1 MTKGWAAGLK
11 GLAIATALAFAG
23 TTMAQE
29 AAPAPAA
36 APVAAVATTAA
47 APAAGAPVVAAATTA
62 APATTAASAAADA
75 ARQHVATQ
83 SDALAGYERM
93 APTPGIGMPV
103 PKGIA
108 IQEQFTPIGREA
120 QFMLEKVLNPLIG
133 VISVVVL
140 GLLLWVVFR
149 YRSGAV
155 ETPSTTTH
163 NFTIEVVW
171 TLLPAVILLGVAFP
185 SFRLLANQYNPPK
198 ADVTVKVTGYQ
209 WYWGYEYPD
218 YGGISFD
225 SVPLTKEEAAK
236 NGEPYLLG
244 VDNRLVVPAGAT
256 VKVLITAAD
265 VLHSFAVPSF
275 WVKMD
280 AVPGRINETWFKVDR
295 PGVYYGQCSELCG
308 TKHGFMP
315 IAIEV
320 LPEED
325 FKRWVRMKQQQD
337 GIEPT
342 GPGIAVATTAI
353 TPAQI
358 AGAVR
363 TAVSAAAPAAAPAA
377 PVSTSAPAKADAPAA

>member
-1 MTKGWAAGLK
+1 MTIGWASGLK
-11 GLAIATALAFAG
+11 AAAIVVAMTLAGASA
-23 TTMAQE
+23 AQE
-29 AAPAPAA
+29 ATPAPAA
-36 APVAAVATTAA
+36 APAAAPEVAAPPAPADLAAPPAVAPSAA
-47 APAAGAPVVAAATTA
+47 APAAAPMN
-62 APATTAASAAADA
+62 S
-75 ARQHVATQ
+75 
-83 SDALAGYERM
+83 ALAGYERM

-103 PKGIA
+103 PQGIA
-108 IQEQFTPIGREA
+108 VQQQFTPIGQEA
-120 QFMLEKVLNPLIG
+120 KFLLEKILNPIIG
-133 VISVVVL
+133 IISVFVL
-140 GLLLWVVFR
+140 ALMAWVVFR
-149 YRSGAV
+149 YRSAAV

-171 TLLPAVILLGVAFP
+171 TLIPALILLAIAFP
-185 SFRLLANQYNPPK
+185 SFRLLANQYDPPK

-225 SVPLTKEEAAK
+225 SVMLSEADAK
-236 NGEPYLLG
+236 KTGEPYQLA
-244 VDNRLVVPAGAT
+244 VDNRIVVPAGKT
-256 VKVLITAAD
+256 VKLLITAAD

-315 IAIEV
+315 ITVEV

-342 GPGIAVATTAI
+342 GPGIALAT
-353 TPAQI
+353 AQ
-358 AGAVR
+358 AGAQ
-363 TAVSAAAPAAAPAA
+363 AAPAAPAAAPAA
-377 PVSTSAPAKADAPAA
+377 PGATPVSTGAPAAPAVAPAA

>member
-1 MTKGWAAGLK
+1 MTKGWASALISNGIK
-11 GLAIATALAFAG
+11 GAAIAAALAFAG

-29 AAPAPAA
+29 AAP
-36 APVAAVATTAA
+36 VATTAA
-47 APAAGAPVVAAATTA
+47 ETVAPVAPPAPAEVGAAVVAGTA
-62 APATTAASAAADA
+62 EHAAAQNSA
-75 ARQHVATQ
+75 I
-83 SDALAGYERM
+83 AGYERM
-93 APTPGIGMPV
+93 KPTEGIGMPV

-108 IQEQFTPIGREA
+108 IQEQFTPIGKEA
-120 QFMLEKVLNPLIG
+120 KWMLEYILNPVIAF
-133 VISVVVL
+133 ISVFVL
-140 GLLLWVVFR
+140 ALLAWVIIR

-171 TLLPAVILLGVAFP
+171 TLLPAFILLAIAFP

-198 ADVTVKVTGYQ
+198 ADVTIKVTGYQ

-225 SVPLTKEEAAK
+225 SVVLSKEEAAK
-236 NGEPYLLG
+236 NGDPYLLG
-244 VDNRLVVPAGAT
+244 VDNRIVVPAGKT
-256 VKVLITAAD
+256 VKLLITAAD

-280 AVPGRINETWFKVDR
+280 AVPGRINESWFKVDR

-315 IAIEV
+315 ITVEV

-337 GIEPT
+337 GIDPT
-342 GPGIAVATTAI
+342 GPGIAIERTPI
-353 TPAQI
+353 TPA
-358 AGAVR
+358 AAAAAVR
-363 TAVSAAAPAAAPAA
+363 AAVAPATAPQVTSTAPAAAPVA
-377 PVSTSAPAKADAPAA
+377 

>member
-1 MTKGWAAGLK
+1 MTNGWAKGLR

-23 TTMAQE
+23 TTMAQD
-29 AAPAPAA
+29 AAP
-36 APVAAVATTAA
+36 
-47 APAAGAPVVAAATTA
+47 
-62 APATTAASAAADA
+62 SAAALAPSATAVVTDA
-75 ARQHVATQ
+75 AQQHAAAQ
-83 SDALAGYERM
+83 SDALAGYSRM
-93 APTPGIGMPV
+93 APTPGIGQPV

-108 IQEQFTPIGREA
+108 IQEQFTPIGQEA
-120 QFMLEKVLNPLIG
+120 QFLVDKMLNPIIG
-133 VISVVVL
+133 VISALVLALMIWVVV
-140 GLLLWVVFR
+140 R
-149 YRSGAV
+149 YRSAAV
-155 ETPSTTTH
+155 EAPSTTTH
-163 NFTIEVVW
+163 NFTIEVIW
-171 TLLPAVILLGVAFP
+171 TLVPAVVLMAIAFP

-198 ADVTVKVTGYQ
+198 ADITVKVTGYQ

-218 YGGISFD
+218 YGGVSFD
-225 SVPLTKEEAAK
+225 SVALTKDEAEK
-236 NGEPYLLG
+236 GGEPYLLG
-244 VDNRLVVPAGAT
+244 VDNRLVVPAGKT
-256 VKVLITAAD
+256 VKVLVTAAD
-265 VLHSFAVPSF
+265 VLHSFAMPSF

-342 GPGIAVATTAI
+342 GPGIAVAAAPL
-353 TPAQI
+353 TPAQV

-363 TAVSAAAPAAAPAA
+363 NTMTPASAPQITTEAPAAPAA
-377 PVSTSAPAKADAPAA
+377 PVA

>member
-1 MTKGWAAGLK
+1 MHEDVGMTKGWAAGLK
-11 GLAIATALAFAG
+11 AAAIVAAFMMAG
-23 TTMAQE
+23 TAPAQE
-29 AAPAPAA
+29 AAPAASAPEALATAALAPAAPAA
-36 APVAAVATTAA
+36 APAVQAE
-47 APAAGAPVVAAATTA
+47 PVAPVMD
-62 APATTAASAAADA
+62 S
-75 ARQHVATQ
+75 
-83 SDALAGYERM
+83 ALAGYERM
-93 APTPGIGMPV
+93 APTPGVGMPV

-108 IQEQFTPIGREA
+108 VQDQFTPIGQEA
-120 QFMLEKVLNPLIG
+120 KFLLENILNPIIAI
-133 VISVVVL
+133 ISVFVL
-140 GLLLWVVFR
+140 GLMLYVVVR
-149 YRSGAV
+149 YRSAAV

-171 TLLPAVILLGVAFP
+171 TLIPALILLAIAFP

-198 ADVTVKVTGYQ
+198 ADITVKVTGYQ

-225 SVPLTKEEAAK
+225 SVMLNQADAK
-236 NGEPYLLG
+236 AGGEPYQLA
-244 VDNRLVVPAGAT
+244 VDNRIVVPAGKT
-256 VKVLITAAD
+256 VKLLITAAD
-265 VLHSFAVPSF
+265 VLHSFALPSF

-342 GPGIAVATTAI
+342 GPGIAVA
-353 TPAQI
+353 
-358 AGAVR
+358 
-363 TAVSAAAPAAAPAA
+363 AAAPAATPVSTGAPAA
-377 PVSTSAPAKADAPAA
+377 PAVAPAA

>member
-1 MTKGWAAGLK
+1 MTKGWASGLK
-11 GLAIATALAFAG
+11 AAAIVVAI
-23 TTMAQE
+23 TMAGAS
-29 AAPAPAA
+29 AAQDVAPAA
-36 APVAAVATTAA
+36 P
-47 APAAGAPVVAAATTA
+47 
-62 APATTAASAAADA
+62 APATTAAPDVAAPAAPPAPADVAAAATPA
-75 ARQHVATQ
+75 AAPMD
-83 SDALAGYERM
+83 SALAGYERM
-93 APTPGIGMPV
+93 KPTPGVGMPV
-103 PKGIA
+103 PQGIA
-108 IQEQFTPIGREA
+108 IQDQFTPIGQEA
-120 QFMLEKVLNPLIG
+120 KFLLEKILNPIIG
-133 VISVVVL
+133 IISVFVL
-140 GLLLWVVFR
+140 ALMAWVVIR
-149 YRSGAV
+149 YRSAAV

-163 NFTIEVVW
+163 NFTIEVIW
-171 TLLPAVILLGVAFP
+171 TLIPALILLAIAFP

-218 YGGISFD
+218 YGGISYD
-225 SVPLTKEEAAK
+225 SVMLSKEDAEK
-236 NGEPYLLG
+236 NGEPYQLA
-244 VDNRLVVPAGAT
+244 VDNRIVVPAGKT
-256 VKVLITAAD
+256 VKLLITAAD

-342 GPGIAVATTAI
+342 GPGIAVATAQAGAQTVASA
-353 TPAQI
+353 TPA
-358 AGAVR
+358 ATPVSTGAP
-363 TAVSAAAPAAAPAA
+363 AAPAAAPAA
-377 PVSTSAPAKADAPAA
+377 

>member
-23 TTMAQE
+23 TTLAQDTAPV
-29 AAPAPAA
+29 AAAATAAPAA
-36 APVAAVATTAA
+36 APTVGIT
-47 APAAGAPVVAAATTA
+47 
-62 APATTAASAAADA
+62 DA
-75 ARQHVATQ
+75 AQQHAATQ
-83 SDALAGYERM
+83 SDALAGYTRT
-93 APTPGIGMPV
+93 APTEGIGMPV

-108 IQEQFTPIGREA
+108 LQDQFTPIGREA
-120 QFMLEKVLNPLIG
+120 QFMVEKILNPVMGL
-133 VISVVVL
+133 ISVFVL
-140 GLLLWVVFR
+140 ALMLWVVVR
-149 YRSGAV
+149 YRSAAV
-155 ETPSTTTH
+155 EAPSSTTH

-171 TLLPAVILLGVAFP
+171 TLLPAIILLGIAFP

-225 SVPLTKEEAAK
+225 SVPLTKAEAEK
-236 NGEPYLLG
+236 GGEPYLLG

-256 VKVLITAAD
+256 VKVLVTAAD

-315 IAIEV
+315 IAVEV
-320 LPEED
+320 LSPED
-325 FKRWVRMKQQQD
+325 FKRWVRLKQQQD

-342 GPGIAVATTAI
+342 GPGIAVATTPL
-353 TPAQI
+353 TPAQV

-363 TAVSAAAPAAAPAA
+363 AAVAPATAPQITTEAPAAAPA
-377 PVSTSAPAKADAPAA
+377 PAPAA